1 MRTANFCSN
10 CGEQLKANRAS
21 VLSARSYCSRCAP
34 RFRLSRLVM
43 IVSFAG
49 CLIIGYAFGRYNTPR
64 QPFYLLGTPIDPITN
79 SNQRSETNAQ
89 ANANKTNANKSATPN
104 SPLSESSTDEVV
116 KLCGAPTKSGRP
128 CRRKVVGGG
137 YCWQHRDKYG
147 PKKPAASEQ

>member
-10 CGEQLKANRAS
+10 CGEQLKANRAR
-21 VLSARSYCSRCAP
+21 VFSARSYCLRCAP

-49 CLIIGYAFGRYNTPR
+49 CLIIGYAYGRYSTPR

-89 ANANKTNANKSATPN
+89 ANANKANANKSATPN
-104 SPLSESSTDEVV
+104 SPLPESSTDEVV

-137 YCWQHRDKYG
+137 YCWQHRDKYR
-147 PKKPAASEQ
+147 KKPAASAQ

>member
-21 VLSARSYCSRCAP
+21 VFRARSYCSRCAP
-34 RFRLSRLVM
+34 RFRLSRLVV
-43 IVSFAG
+43 IVSLAG

-64 QPFYLLGTPIDPITN
+64 QPFYLLGTPIDPIAN
-79 SNQRSETNAQ
+79 SNQRRETSAQ
-89 ANANKTNANKSATPN
+89 ANTNKSLAPDN
-104 SPLSESSTDEVV
+104 LPPASSTDVAV

-128 CRRKVVGGG
+128 CKRKVVGGG

-147 PKKPAASEQ
+147 PKKPAASTN